1 MFENLCKCEECPLRE
16 SKEKLGTVSGELTG
30 PDNSKNEVLPLMVV
44 GMSPVKEELKRNKPM
59 TGPSGQLGRSVIEKT
74 GFDNFYLTNTFNCYY
89 PEHASLTQL
98 KVAAEC
104 CRPRLLAE
112 IEYFQPTIIMPFG
125 AFPTQQFLAGD
136 VPINSVEGRVIRTNK
151 NLIPLMEQRV
161 IPESSNSI
169 PFPHGPIGDLS
180 DQSPKSVIIPSTQ
193 PAYTLRNPEMFSDLQ
208 HNFDVGM
215 RYAQGLYKAASNP
228 ATVVVTEDNIAS
240 VLDTL
245 FQYDELVID
254 LETTKNGFY
263 PYGWDPDKIRCI
275 AIAGDEKTGYIIPY
289 NLIHHKGVHE
299 LINSKP
305 GIYHNGHF
313 DCGFLFQEGFYPVI
327 AYDTML
333 AHFLI
338 DERLFAHGLKSLA
351 GKYLGAPD
359 WEEDLKIYLPNK
371 KASYDNIPDE
381 VLYPYAARD
390 VCYTYQLKQIFQDM
404 ISPTGNGTFA
414 KLLMPLT
421 NMFNLIRQRGIKIDV
436 ELLLNLDVEFNKEAA
451 KLTEELVKEVGW
463 NINPNSPKDV
473 KKYLYGELELP
484 ESKQYGFST
493 NKKWLSHF
501 LEIEGVRLI
510 LEAREFKKLSSTYV
524 TGMAKFVSKNGRV
537 HPYTK
542 LYGTVTGRIATS
554 DPSVMNISKRGGIKN
569 MYVPSDPNGHI
580 LDVDFSGMELRCYGV
595 LSNDT
600 YLQELLW
607 EGADPHS
614 IVAAEASERAGREI
628 TRGPAKSAV
637 FGKMYGR
644 GLESFKTGL
653 RLDEESALQLI
664 ETIENFFPSLNQYHD
679 KVRTDI
685 HKRGELVSYFGRR
698 RRFPLLTRDNVSEVY
713 RQGGNFG
720 IQSMASDVNLYCMLH
735 MFSLLKE
742 TGAIPL
748 FPVHDSIVF
757 DVKEGGLEHV
767 EFIKDEMRRYAEEIT
782 GGLVPFK
789 VEAQAGKTWGKMDIE
804 V

>member
-1 MFENLCKCEECPLRE
+1 MFENLCKCEVCPLRE
-16 SKEKLGTVSGELTG
+16 SKQKLGTVSGELVGLDST
-30 PDNSKNEVLPLMVV
+30 DKEVLPLMVV
-44 GMSPVKEELKRNKPM
+44 GMSPVKEELKRKTPM
-59 TGPSGQLGRSVIEKT
+59 TGPSGQLSRSVTEKS
-74 GFDNFYLTNTFNCYY
+74 GFNNYYITNTLNCYY
-89 PEHASLTQL
+89 PEEASRTQL
-98 KVAAEC
+98 KEAAEC

-112 IEYFQPTIIMPFG
+112 IEYFQPTIIMPLG
-125 AFPTQQFLAGD
+125 AFPTQQFLAGE
-136 VPINSVEGRVIRTNK
+136 VPVSSVEGRVIRTNK
-151 NLIPLMEQRV
+151 KLLPLMEQRLV
-161 IPESSNSI
+161 PESSNSI

-180 DQSPKSVIIPSTQ
+180 DQSPNSVIIPSAQ
-193 PAYTLRNPEMFSDLQ
+193 PAYILRNPEMFPDLQ
-208 HNFDVGM
+208 HNFDVGT
-215 RYAQGLYKAASNP
+215 RYAQGIYKAASNP
-228 ATVVVTEDNIAS
+228 ATVIVSEDNIAS

-254 LETTKNGFY
+254 LETTKDGFF
-263 PYGWDPDKIRCI
+263 PYGLDPDKIRCI

-289 NLIHHKGVHE
+289 SLIHHKGVHE
-299 LINSKP
+299 LIDTKP
-305 GIYHNGHF
+305 GVYHNGHF
-313 DCGFLFQEGFYPVI
+313 DCGFLFQEGFRPI
-327 AYDTML
+327 ISYDTML

-338 DERLFAHGLKSLA
+338 DERLFAHGLKVLA

-359 WEEDLKIYLPNK
+359 WEEDLQVYLPSK
-371 KASYDNIPDE
+371 KSSYDNIPDE

-390 VCYTYQLKQIFQDM
+390 VCYTYQLKQIFQEM
-404 ISPTGNGTFA
+404 VSEKGNGTFA
-414 KLLMPLT
+414 NLLMPLT
-421 NMFNLIRQRGIKIDV
+421 NMFNAVRHRGIKLDID
-436 ELLLNLDVEFNKEAA
+436 LLVDLDDQFRTEAE

-463 NINPNSPKDV
+463 DINPNSPRDV
-473 KKYLYGELELP
+473 KKYLYEDLELP
-484 ESKQYGFST
+484 ESKQYGYST

-501 LEIEGVRLI
+501 LDVEGVRLI
-510 LEAREFKKLSSTYV
+510 IEAREFKKLSSTYV
-524 TGMAKFVSKNGRV
+524 TGMTKFIDSRARV

-554 DPSVMNISKRGGIKN
+554 DPSIMNISKRGGIKN

-628 TRGPAKSAV
+628 LRGPAKAAV

-653 RLDEESALQLI
+653 RLDEQSALELI
-664 ETIENFFPSLNQYHD
+664 STIENFFPSLNQYHD
-679 KVRTDI
+679 QVRSDI

-698 RRFPLLTRDNVSEVY
+698 RRFPLLTRDNISEVY

-735 MFSLLKE
+735 MFQFIEE
-742 TGAIPL
+742 TGAVPL

-757 DVKEGGLEHV
+757 DVKEGGLDNV
-767 EFIKDEMRRYAEEIT
+767 EFIKNEMRKHAEDMT